1 MGRTS
6 TADWRQA
13 RLPFLRGLAKPSALQ
28 RLLLDLIA
36 HPGRTP
42 KQDRQLE
49 SLWKAE
55 RADALAD
62 QQRQVAYRIVK
73 DKASEKKR
81 ARDRRLIEM
90 GALVEIAELTSD
102 RGALLGGLLVLA
114 RSLKGAEGPA
124 LFARY
129 KLEGDAVLKS
139 REQARLARRRTS
151 SNRDGT
157 DEPDGSPSPA

>member
-1 MGRTS
+1 MLFLLLRFGLFRYLRGSMGRTS

-55 RADALAD
+55 RADD
-62 QQRQVAYRIVK
+62 
-73 DKASEKKR
+73 
-81 ARDRRLIEM
+81 
-90 GALVEIAELTSD
+90 
-102 RGALLGGLLVLA
+102 
-114 RSLKGAEGPA
+114 P
-124 LFARY
+124 
-129 KLEGDAVLKS
+129 
-139 REQARLARRRTS
+139 
-151 SNRDGT
+151 
-157 DEPDGSPSPA
+157 